1 MTTITIPIT
10 NDLNDFINS
19 QIKIGGASS
28 KADFVRRA
36 IQKMKE
42 DIFVQQILQA
52 KQEAKEGKL
61 LKGDLD
67 KLAKGFK

>member
-10 NDLNDFINS
+10 NELNDFIDN
-19 QIKIGGASS
+19 QVKLGEASS
-28 KADFVRRA
+28 KADLVRRA
-36 IQKMKE
+36 IQNMKE
-42 DIFVQQILQA
+42 DVFVQHILKA
-52 KQEAKEGKL
+52 KGEAKAGKL

>member
-10 NDLNDFINS
+10 SDLNDFIND
-19 QIKIGGASS
+19 QVKIGEASS

-42 DIFVQQILQA
+42 EIFIRQILQA
-52 KQEAKEGKL
+52 KQEAKQGKL

>member
-10 NDLNDFINS
+10 SDLNDFIND
-19 QIKIGGASS
+19 QVKIGEASS

-42 DIFVQQILQA
+42 EIFIRQILQA
-52 KQEAKEGKL
+52 KQEAKQGKL
-61 LKGDLD
+61 LKGDLN

>member
-1 MTTITIPIT
+1 MTTITIPL
-10 NDLNDFINS
+10 NNELNDFINH
-19 QIKIGGASS
+19 QVKIGEASS
-28 KADFVRRA
+28 KAEFVRRA

-42 DIFVQQILQA
+42 DIFVKQILEAKLEA
-52 KQEAKEGKL
+52 KQGKL